1 MTDTVILLVED
12 NPDDMELTLFSL
24 KAGGFNQKV
33 VTARDGAEA
42 LEYMFGTGPHE
53 GRDVNDTPGLI
64 LLDLK
69 MPKLNGLD
77 VLKALRADERT
88 KRVPVVLLTTSDE
101 DMDRITGYN
110 LGVNSYI
117 CKPVDYDEF
126 VSTVKQLGLY
136 WLVKN
141 IPSPR

>member
-1 MTDTVILLVED
+1 MTNSVILLVED

-33 VTARDGAEA
+33 VTARDGSEA
-42 LEYMFGTGPHE
+42 LEYMFATGPHE
-53 GRDVNDTPGLI
+53 GRDVHDTPGLI